1 MAPLKK
7 ALEHEMLVTAS
18 SNAIYAAAYE
28 VRDFRTRQML
38 DWFIKEQGEEEKTAA
53 DLITKMDPVSYTHLY
68 PGFESEPESMEWVS
82 QYADANM
89 VKTDFFEARST
100 AYAKS
105 TALIDDL

>member
-1 MAPLKK
+1 M
-7 ALEHEMLVTAS
+7 
-18 SNAIYAAAYE
+18 Y
-28 VRDFRTRQML
+28 
-38 DWFIKEQGEEEKTAA
+38 
-53 DLITKMDPVSYTHLY
+53 PVHGTMGVFTVPDQTTQNGKVGY

>member
-1 MAPLKK
+1 
-7 ALEHEMLVTAS
+7 MLFRS
-18 SNAIYAAAYE
+18 SLGYPA
-28 VRDFRTRQML
+28 
-38 DWFIKEQGEEEKTAA
+38 
-53 DLITKMDPVSYTHLY
+53 LY

>member
-1 MAPLKK
+1 
-7 ALEHEMLVTAS
+7 MLAS
-18 SNAIYAAAYE
+18 AYWLTHSMLSGSLSKPG
-28 VRDFRTRQML
+28 FRWTSL
-38 DWFIKEQGEEEKTAA
+38 GYPA
-53 DLITKMDPVSYTHLY
+53 LY